1 MAGNTLRERLG
12 IEHPLIQAPMA
23 GGTTPPKLVAAVSQA
38 GGLGSTGAA
47 YLSAQQILN
56 TAREIRSLTSKPF
69 NMNLFTGGYS
79 DRPPENPAPMM
90 ALLAEIHRELGL
102 EPPILPQLPPDP
114 LPAQLEAVLEARPPV
129 FSFTFGIPP
138 REMLARMRAAGIVV
152 AGTATTVAEARA
164 LAEIPV
170 DVIVAQGAEAGGHR
184 GTFAHSF
191 EEGMVPTR
199 ELLRATL
206 AAVSLPVVTAG
217 GLMDGHDIAFAMR
230 LGAAGAQM
238 GTAFIPCP
246 ESGAPEAY
254 KKALLAASSD
264 TTVVTRAFSGRPA
277 RGLLNDWISRF
288 HGREQEILPYPLQNV
303 MTRPMRVAAGKRGLT
318 GYISMWAGQG
328 VARSRAL
335 GAGDLVRR
343 LAQEMERE
351 ADKAASA

>member
-1 MAGNTLRERLG
+1 
-12 IEHPLIQAPMA
+12 MA
-23 GGTTPPKLVAAVSQA
+23 GGTTPPGLVAAVSNA

-47 YLSAQQILN
+47 YLSAQQILD

-69 NMNLFTGGYS
+69 NINLFTGGYS
-79 DRPPENPAPMM
+79 NRPADNPSPML
-90 ALLAEIHRELGL
+90 ALLAEVHRELGL
-102 EPPILPQLPPDP
+102 EPPSLPQLPPDP
-114 LPAQLEAVLEARPPV
+114 LPAQLEAVLEARPAV
-129 FSFTFGIPP
+129 FSFTFGMPP
-138 REMLARMRAAGIVV
+138 RETLARMRSRGILVV
-152 AGTATTVAEARA
+152 GTATTVAEVRA

-191 EEGMVPTR
+191 EEGMVPAR
-199 ELLRATL
+199 ELLPATV

-217 GLMDGHDIAFAMR
+217 GLMDGRDIAAALR
-230 LGAAGAQM
+230 RGAAGAQM

-246 ESGAPEAY
+246 ESGAPGAY

-288 HGREQEILPYPLQNV
+288 QGREQDILPYPLQNM

-335 GAGDLVRR
+335 SAGELVRR
-343 LAQEMERE
+343 LAEEMEGPTR
-351 ADKAASA
+351 AASA